1 MSTNSLKAIEDYP
14 DISFIEHYS
23 VEKLEADMLEWFCKK
38 KKELTGED
46 VQLAAADDRR
56 IILQTGAYFIFQGYM
71 FADNAGKMGLLKY
84 SYGDFLENLGALK
97 HVYRKAAEKA
107 AVTIRFYLKEKR
119 ETVTG
124 IPKGTRMTSGNG
136 VYFATDKYAEIPAG
150 EMYVDAGATCL
161 LAGKEGNMY
170 GMGDIKIIV
179 DPVPFIDSAENITIP
194 ENGAD
199 TESDEALRERIYSA
213 PAAYSS
219 AGTNDAYEY
228 FVKQF
233 NPAITDVK
241 ITSPEPCSV
250 LVRYLLE
257 GGEVPGEESIGTL
270 REYLSSPSIRPITD
284 NVEVQ
289 APELV
294 DYAIKIKYF
303 INASDNN
310 RANVIQQE
318 VEKTIENYKLW
329 QRTKMGRDLNP
340 SELVRQIVTAGA
352 KRVEVEEPVFTVIPE
367 GSVAHL
373 TESTVIYGGLED
385 D

>member
-1 MSTNSLKAIEDYP
+1 MSMNSLKVIQDYP
-14 DISFIEHYS
+14 DISFIENYTM
-23 VEKLEADMLEWFCKK
+23 EKLEADMLAWFYEKR
-38 KKELTGED
+38 KEITGED
-46 VQLAAADDRR
+46 IQLAAADDRR
-56 IILQTGAYFIFQGYM
+56 IILQTGAYFIFHGYM

-97 HVYRKAAEKA
+97 HIYRKPAENA
-107 AVTIRFYLKEKR
+107 TVTIRFYLKER
-119 ETVTG
+119 RNVVTG
-124 IPKGTRMTSGNG
+124 IPKGTRITSGNG
-136 VYFATDKYAEIPAG
+136 VYFATDKYAEIQAG
-150 EMYVDAGATCL
+150 EMYIDIGSTCL
-161 LAGKEGNMY
+161 LAGKEGNLY

-199 TESDEALRERIYSA
+199 VESDEALRERIYTA
-213 PAAYSS
+213 QAAYSS

-257 GGEVPGEESIGTL
+257 GGNVPGEESIDAL
-270 REYLSSPSIRPITD
+270 QEYLSSPSIRPVTD
-284 NVEVQ
+284 RVEVQ

-303 INASDNN
+303 INASDKN
-310 RANVIQQE
+310 RANIIQQE
-318 VEKTIENYKLW
+318 VEKSIENYKLW

-367 GSVAHL
+367 GSVVHL
-373 TESTVIYGGLED
+373 TESAIIYGGLED